1 MGAIVMR
8 FIKSLVAVILI
19 MMMTPGITF
28 SQEQEQLLV
37 GALKV
42 TGAEPE
48 MMDIV
53 DWSVINRE
61 FLDFSQMKKCR
72 DEILEIFDAKEKIF
86 DETQENSERYRI
98 LNTVAKL
105 DSETFLQI
113 ILQSVH
119 LPEEYEKEPQTY
131 LVVNVSGKNLD
142 KVADCGRK
150 AQEAV
155 ISLKGKSKITSCVT
169 GSFNGKL
176 DKAKQEQVLEN
187 IYDYLNISYT
197 TKMQDEYTLNLMGY
211 SPLLTEDIQ
220 ILDKTY
226 NINIA
231 MRYNL
236 EDDKTYI
243 WIGTPVISLE
253 H

>member
-37 GALKV
+37 GALKA
-42 TGAEPE
+42 TGAVPE

-176 DKAKQEQVLEN
+176 DKAKQKQVLEN
-187 IYDYLNISYT
+187 ICDYLNISYT

>member
-176 DKAKQEQVLEN
+176 DKAKQKQVLEN